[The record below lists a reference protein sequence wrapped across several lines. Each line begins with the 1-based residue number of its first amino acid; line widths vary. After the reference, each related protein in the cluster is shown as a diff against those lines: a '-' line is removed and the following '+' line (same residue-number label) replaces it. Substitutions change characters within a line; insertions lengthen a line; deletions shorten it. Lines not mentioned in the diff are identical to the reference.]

1 MRSTSFSSLSDR
13 SLLNEL
19 ATRLRSERAETANVI
34 ALLAEVDERR
44 LYLPAGYSSMYTYCV
59 GHLLLSEDVAY
70 KRLQVAR
77 AARKFPELL
86 DAIAEGRLHVSG
98 TFMLCPYLGAGSVA
112 DLIEAAT
119 HRSKTEIEHLLAERF
134 PRPDM
139 PTVLRTLDPTAFA
152 NSPVPGRVGTLE
164 IIPDAPE
171 PAPGQVGTCQVPA
184 APPAPVF
191 ESAHSNPRLTPLAP
205 GRIALQVTITQET
218 GELLKRAQ
226 ELLGHTCESGE
237 IPDVLHRALKL
248 LVRALENRRFG
259 SCDRPNPKRERPSRD
274 ARHIPAHV
282 KREVRQRDGA
292 QCTFVAEDGHRC
304 EERTRLEFD
313 HVTPIAKG
321 GTSTAANLRL
331 TCRRHN
337 AFEASRQFGEPFMQG
352 KREQAKRLSIEAR
365 LHREGG

>member
-1 MRSTSFSSLSDR
+1 
-13 SLLNEL
+13 
-19 ATRLRSERAETANVI
+19 
-34 ALLAEVDERR
+34 
-44 LYLPAGYSSMYTYCV
+44 
-59 GHLLLSEDVAY
+59 
-70 KRLQVAR
+70 
-77 AARKFPELL
+77 
-86 DAIAEGRLHVSG
+86 
-98 TFMLCPYLGAGSVA
+98 
-112 DLIEAAT
+112 
-119 HRSKTEIEHLLAERF
+119 
-134 PRPDM
+134 
-139 PTVLRTLDPTAFA
+139 
-152 NSPVPGRVGTLE
+152 
-164 IIPDAPE
+164 
-171 PAPGQVGTCQVPA
+171 
-184 APPAPVF
+184 
-191 ESAHSNPRLTPLAP
+191 
-205 GRIALQVTITQET
+205 
-218 GELLKRAQ
+218 
-226 ELLGHTCESGE
+226 
-237 IPDVLHRALKL
+237 VLHRALKL